1 MTKEEMMMQG
11 DIKNKTMS
19 EDLISGNFSDNVNK
33 RLVSR
38 HVRLVFILLISF
50 IIFTLLNFTDWY
62 LYIRNAGNL
71 EKTLLT
77 SFEYKI
83 YPVIIVIDA
92 ALAAVSLNSYLKGQK
107 LILQSFEKDNTELF
121 NKGYVLL
128 NESLVVNVIGY
139 AILIFSSAYRLFLS
153 YIIR

>member
-1 MTKEEMMMQG
+1 MQE
-11 DIKNKTMS
+11 DIKYKNMN
-19 EDLISGNFSDNVNK
+19 EDLISGNFSDNINK
-33 RLVSR
+33 RLINR

-50 IIFTLLNFTDWY
+50 IIFTLINFTDWY

-71 EKTLLT
+71 EKTLFT
-77 SFEYKI
+77 TFEYKI

-92 ALAAVSLNSYLKGQK
+92 ALAAFSLNSYLKGQQ

-139 AILIFSSAYRLFLS
+139 AILIVSTAYRLFLS
-153 YIIR
+153 HILE

>member
-1 MTKEEMMMQG
+1 
-11 DIKNKTMS
+11 
-19 EDLISGNFSDNVNK
+19 
-33 RLVSR
+33 
-38 HVRLVFILLISF
+38 LVFILLISF

-62 LYIRNAGNL
+62 LYISNAGNI

-92 ALAAVSLNSYLKGQK
+92 ALAALALNSYLKGQK
-107 LILQSFEKDNTELF
+107 LILQSFEKDSTELF

-139 AILIFSSAYRLFLS
+139 AILIFSTAYRLFLS
-153 YIIR
+153 YIIQ